1 VDFFKTILRNV
12 NLSSVIFHLLVLK
25 NLVFG
30 VGKKSTN
37 VDKYERGKVNDSLAG
52 DDATRVPSSTPG
64 PDQTATFSQS
74 FVDQVKALEAVDV
87 TPEEQQAIAAL
98 PAGNALLIVRRGPS
112 QGARFLLD
120 VDVTTCG
127 RHPDS
132 DIFLDDV
139 TVSRRHAEF
148 RRSGSEFEV
157 RDLASLN
164 GTYYEGERVE
174 RHALTD
180 GDEVQ
185 VGKFHLTFF
194 ASRVDLARG
203 VSA

>member
-1 VDFFKTILRNV
+1 M
-12 NLSSVIFHLLVLK
+12 
-25 NLVFG
+25 
-30 VGKKSTN
+30 
-37 VDKYERGKVNDSLAG
+37 NDSLAG
-52 DDATRVPSSTPG
+52 DDATQVPSSTPG

-74 FVDQVKALEAVDV
+74 FIEQVKALEAVDV
-87 TPEEQQAIAAL
+87 TPEEQEAIASL
-98 PAGNALLIVRRGPS
+98 PSGSALLIVRRGPS

-148 RRSGSEFEV
+148 RRNGAEFEV

-164 GTYYEGERVE
+164 GTYYNGRRV
-174 RHALTD
+174 
-180 GDEVQ
+180 DEVLLEDGAEVQ
-185 VGKFHLTFF
+185 IGKFKLSFF
-194 ASRVDLARG
+194 SSKAGR
-203 VSA
+203 

>member
-1 VDFFKTILRNV
+1 MNLTDV
-12 NLSSVIFHLLVLK
+12 NLSRVSFHWQVIK
-25 NLVFG
+25 SLVFCA
-30 VGKKSTN
+30 GKKSTN
-37 VDKYERGKVNDSLAG
+37 VDKYERGKVNVSLNG
-52 DDATRVPSSTPG
+52 DDATHVPSSTPG

-74 FVDQVKALEAVDV
+74 FLEQVKALEAVDV
-87 TPEEQQAIAAL
+87 TPEEQEAIASL
-98 PAGNALLIVRRGPS
+98 PSGSALLIVRRGPS

-148 RRSGSEFEV
+148 RRNGAQFEV

-174 RHALTD
+174 RHAVTD

-203 VSA
+203 VPA

>member
-1 VDFFKTILRNV
+1 MNV
-12 NLSSVIFHLLVLK
+12 
-25 NLVFG
+25 
-30 VGKKSTN
+30 
-37 VDKYERGKVNDSLAG
+37 SLNG
-52 DDATRVPSSTPG
+52 DDATQVPSSTPG

-74 FVDQVKALEAVDV
+74 FIDQVKALEAVDV
-87 TPEEQQAIAAL
+87 TPEEQEAIASL
-98 PAGNALLIVRRGPS
+98 PSGSALLIVRRGPS

-148 RRSGSEFEV
+148 LRDGVQFSV

-164 GTYYEGERVE
+164 GTYF
-174 RHALTD
+174 D
-180 GDEVQ
+180 GQRIEQTLVNDGAEVQ
-185 VGKFHLTFF
+185 VGKFRLTFF
-194 ASRVDLARG
+194 ASRSDLPQGA
-203 VSA
+203 

>member
-1 VDFFKTILRNV
+1 MKLTEV
-12 NLSSVIFHLLVLK
+12 NKWASGFRWQVIK
-25 NLVFG
+25 SLVFCA
-30 VGKKSTN
+30 GKKSTN
-37 VDKYERGKVNDSLAG
+37 VVKYERGKVNVSLNG
-52 DDATRVPSSTPG
+52 DDATQVPSSTPG

-74 FVDQVKALEAVDV
+74 FIDQVKALEAVDV
-87 TPEEQQAIAAL
+87 TPEEQEAIASL
-98 PAGNALLIVRRGPS
+98 PSGSALLIVRRGPS

-120 VDVTTCG
+120 MDVTTCG

-148 RRSGSEFEV
+148 RRNGAEFEV